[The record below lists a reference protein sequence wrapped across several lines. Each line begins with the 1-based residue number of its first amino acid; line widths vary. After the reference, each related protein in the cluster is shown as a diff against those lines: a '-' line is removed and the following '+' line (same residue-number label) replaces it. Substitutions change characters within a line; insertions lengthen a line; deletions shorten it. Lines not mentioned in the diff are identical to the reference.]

1 MYSDK
6 FYLLVNYCISTVTHL
21 GLARINFLKRMIPI
35 IITMLKNATVPPKT
49 PAIMLVDK
57 LLSPSVKQIAMY
69 IKQNSKLLNHY

>member
-1 MYSDK
+1 
-6 FYLLVNYCISTVTHL
+6 
-21 GLARINFLKRMIPI
+21 
-35 IITMLKNATVPPKT
+35 MLKNATVPPKT